1 MIINSINTQATQ
13 FGANQSLDYYSR
25 NIKEQIAQKQKELQ
39 ELSKS
44 TEMSLEDKMK
54 KRQKSSRKLPI

>member
-13 FGANQSLDYYSR
+13 FGTNQSLDYYSR

-44 TEMSLEDKMK
+44 TEMSLETSYE
-54 KRQKSSRKLPI
+54 KSSIN